1 MPSSERAAHVS
12 PEWVETSVVFF
23 ITINCKPRGLNHLTL
38 WPVMDLP
45 DVISYILSKPGA
57 QETLPFGPDTLV
69 YKVGGKMFALTSPDE
84 FPARLNLKCDPERAL
99 DLRDAHESIIP
110 GWHMNKRHWNTL
122 ILDGSLPARLVCE
135 LIDHSY
141 DLVVASLP
149 RSQYPQV
156 LKGEAGKPS
165 LL

>member
-1 MPSSERAAHVS
+1 MHWRMMEEFAMFQS
-12 PEWVETSVVFF
+12 
-23 ITINCKPRGLNHLTL
+23 
-38 WPVMDLP
+38 VMDLP
-45 DVISYILSKPGA
+45 EVISHILSKPSA
-57 QETLPFGPDTLV
+57 EETLPFGPETLV

-84 FPARLNLKCDPERAL
+84 FPLRLNLKCDPERAL

-122 ILDGSLPARLVCE
+122 ILDGSLPARLVCD

-149 RSQYPQV
+149 
-156 LKGEAGKPS
+156 EAARR
-165 LL
+165 LILF